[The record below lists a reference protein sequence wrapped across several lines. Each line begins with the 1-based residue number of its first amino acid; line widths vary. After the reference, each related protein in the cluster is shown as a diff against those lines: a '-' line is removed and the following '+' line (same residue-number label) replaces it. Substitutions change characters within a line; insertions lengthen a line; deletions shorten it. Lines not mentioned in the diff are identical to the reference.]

1 MKKSRLFL
9 AALALSMATTA
20 CGVSVTSPEL
30 VIDPGGNHGAPIDP
44 GGNHWET
51 LGEGGRQSTAH
62 GAHTAQD
69 LRQLGRREPRLDRGR
84 FGRGAIRGRGGLGL
98 LQIPE

>member
-51 LGEGGRQSTAH
+51 LAARGKTRRCDGCGGEW
-62 GAHTAQD
+62 
-69 LRQLGRREPRLDRGR
+69 E
-84 FGRGAIRGRGGLGL
+84 IVN
-98 LQIPE
+98 